1 MKKFKIPVLA
11 ALLFLW
17 LAAPPLLLPQEE
29 SVLLSPVQIEKIEAF
44 VQQQMTRGKIPGMS
58 VVIVMGDRTVYK
70 KGFGFADSG
79 KKEPVTPDTLFEL
92 GSCSKAFTGLGILKM
107 EKDGLLKLSDPV
119 EKFIP
124 WLKLT
129 FRGKEVPVTL
139 GQFLY
144 QTSGVPF
151 ESIGGIPETEGDDAL
166 ETTVRTLLG
175 RPLVHEPGTA
185 FKYATI
191 NYDVLGLVIKKLS
204 GESFESYMQTNVL
217 QPLQLNNTFLFRKEA
232 RTKGMAV
239 GYKLCFGSPA
249 AYNAPM
255 YRGNTPAGYVITN
268 GEDLAR
274 WLKIQL
280 GSVELTGFDRELI
293 EKSHISDPGLP
304 DSNYAAGW
312 FVFKNSGQ
320 VLHGGNNPNFSS
332 FIAFS
337 PVSRVGIAV
346 MANRNTGFTTG
357 TGRGIGAVLQGMEPA
372 FSRAGQDMNMNVDGM
387 TTKVVFVLLPF
398 LFLALVLIIRV
409 VIKIAGKKK
418 RFRGGGIK
426 GAAAFIVATVLMAAW
441 VYVITLIPSF
451 LGFNLPLSF
460 GFTWMPVT
468 FSYAVCAIFLLGFL
482 YYLFF
487 LLAFFF
493 RKPAGVQQTKE
504 EQT

>member
-11 ALLFLW
+11 ALLVLW
-17 LAAPPLLLPQEE
+17 LAAPPRLLPQEE

-44 VQQQMTRGKIPGMS
+44 IKEQMTRGKIPGMS
-58 VVIVMGDRTVYK
+58 VVIVTGDRTAYK
-70 KGFGFADSG
+70 KGFGFADPG

-107 EKDGLLKLSDPV
+107 EKEGLLKLSDPV

-129 FRGKEVPVTL
+129 FRGEEVPVTL

-144 QTSGVPF
+144 QTGGVPF

-217 QPLQLNNTFLFRKEA
+217 QPLQLNNTFLFREEA
-232 RTKGMAV
+232 RAKGMAV
-239 GYKLCFGSPA
+239 GYKLCFGAPA
-249 AYNAPM
+249 AYDAPM
-255 YRGNTPAGYVITN
+255 YRGNTPAGYIITN

-280 GSVELTGFDRELI
+280 GTVELTGFDRELI

-312 FVFKNSGQ
+312 FVFKNTGQ

-337 PVSRVGIAV
+337 PASKVGIAV

-357 TGRGIGAVLQGMEPA
+357 TGVGIGAVLQGMEPTP
-372 FSRAGQDMNMNVDGM
+372 SRIDRDMNMNVDAV
-387 TTKVVFVLLPF
+387 TAKVVYVLLPF
-398 LFLALVLIIRV
+398 LFLALVLILRT

-426 GAAAFIVATVLMAAW
+426 GAAAFIAATVLMAAW
-441 VYVITLIPSF
+441 VYVLTIIPSF
-451 LGFNLPLSF
+451 LGFNLPLGF
-460 GFTWMPVT
+460 GFIWMPVT
-468 FSYAVCAIFLLGFL
+468 FSYAVYAIFLLGFL

-487 LLAFFF
+487 LIAFFF
-493 RKPAGVQQTKE
+493 RKTAGAGNPKE